1 MAAALADPR
10 EAFKLLEDAGVKLT
24 DEEKRAIEVMVLT
37 GNTAAAQKFIL
48 DKLTASIGGTADAYG
63 KTLPGYSQEEEKS
76 WSLSAGVDRSTQYL
90 FRGSDLLDDEPVR
103 TPESGGL
110 NVPLVDADQAADQG
124 VALAAQRLRLGRGA
138 SGKHLRIVDAL
149 ALGTRERLLLVDVA
163 GERVLLG
170 VAGGRIERL
179 HVLEAPTGDFSS
191 ALEAAQAPA
200 PGAA

>member
-1 MAAALADPR
+1 MKRRFFVLFAAAC
-10 EAFKLLEDAGVKLT
+10 AG
-24 DEEKRAIEVMVLT
+24 
-37 GNTAAAQKFIL
+37 AASAAESTVQT
-48 DKLTASIGGTADAYG
+48 TASPLGVG
-63 KTLPGYSQEEEKS
+63 K
-76 WSLSAGVDRSTQYL
+76 LSEVFGALALVV
-90 FRGSDLLDDEPVR
+90 LLIF
-103 TPESGGL
+103 GL
-110 NVPLVDADQAADQG
+110 
-124 VALAAQRLRLGRGA
+124 ALAAQRLRLGRGA